1 MLNISQTSTD
11 PVHAVGDT
19 LQMAQYN
26 VRDLVRFVNEHAQQ
40 QKEGNLEL
48 VRHIDAQRKEGNL
61 ELVRHINA
69 FKTQGFNDLMAAQ
82 IELGISKEKER
93 LLQEQLSSVTANL
106 NSVTAKKKV
115 LSERIADITKGYD
128 ELSNSLKV
136 ERELKRSKTAEFNAQ
151 GAELNGIKNANLEL
165 TSANAKLRGELDSY
179 QTTNKELA
187 DELVRLSDTVRIKIT
202 DYHELKAEFKDVEL
216 ENDALKR
223 RLLLVE

>member
-1 MLNISQTSTD
+1 MLNISQTFTD

-93 LLQEQLSSVTANL
+93 SLQEQL
-106 NSVTAKKKV
+106 NSVTAKKNV

-136 ERELKRSKTAEFNAQ
+136 ERELKRSKTSEFNAQ
-151 GAELNGIKNANLEL
+151 GAELKSIKNANLEL

-202 DYHELKAEFKDVEL
+202 DYRELKAEFKDVEL

>member
-1 MLNISQTSTD
+1 
-11 PVHAVGDT
+11 
-19 LQMAQYN
+19 MAQYN

-48 VRHIDAQRKEGNL
+48 VRHIDAQRKEGTL
-61 ELVRHINA
+61 ELVRHIDA

-106 NSVTAKKKV
+106 NSVTAEKNV
-115 LSERIADITKGYD
+115 LTNGYA

-151 GAELNGIKNANLEL
+151 GAELKGIKSANLEL
-165 TSANAKLRGELDSY
+165 TSANAKLLGENVSYVKTNQELGGDLD
-179 QTTNKELA
+179 
-187 DELVRLSDTVRIKIT
+187 RLTDTVRIKT
-202 DYHELKAEFKDVEL
+202 RDLVEL
-216 ENDALKR
+216 QGDFKVLQRENTHLQNKLLQAELEPRHR
-223 RLLLVE
+223 RSGL